1 MRYIKKYNQISEALT
16 PSQFRP
22 FAKIWQDEPELKKR
36 YEGLFQEYKEKYS
49 GDKNAYRIYLPLIQ
63 SDNKGPIESNIEKFL
78 TKLGYEILDYSKGIC
93 KFSSAKNP
101 SKIGQVLTRLEKE
114 HPESKELMKQF
125 VQDATRKVQNKDDL
139 MVVISRHPYDIA
151 GQDTGRKW
159 TNCMT
164 LETGENA
171 TYLFSDIK
179 EGSLISYLI
188 NKTDRNINN
197 PLANSAIKPF
207 INVEDP
213 SDIILLK
220 DNKTYP
226 QPEPD
231 FEKTVSDWLKEV
243 NGDKRG
249 IYCINKE
256 LYDDARKSKTVI
268 NVKETITNSEEIKKV
283 AKHLGIKTKN
293 IKLQPDG
300 TLDVTGD
307 VDLTSKLYK
316 IIPIKFGK
324 VTGNFTIDDNQL
336 TSLENSPSYVG
347 GDFFCFNNQLST
359 LEYGPEFVGGE
370 YSATS
375 NLLRDFTG
383 VAKHIGQTL
392 DVSLNFIPKD
402 MLPPEGVEYESLK
415 NTSAED
421 IKKANLEYEHP
432 EEHFRYESKIQSFSK
447 FIG

>member
-1 MRYIKKYNQISEALT
+1 MKHIKKYNEALT

-36 YEGLFQEYKEKYS
+36 YDGLFQEYKKKYD
-49 GDKNAYRIYLPLIQ
+49 GDKNAYRIYLPLVQ
-63 SDNKGPIESNIEKFL
+63 SETKGPIQSTIEKFL
-78 TKLGYEILDYSKGIC
+78 VKNGYEILDYTKGIC
-93 KFSSAKNP
+93 KFGSAKNP

-114 HPESKELMKQF
+114 HPEAKELMKSF
-125 VQDATRKVQNKDDL
+125 VEDATRKVQNKADL

-188 NKTDRNINN
+188 NKNDKNITN
-197 PLANSAIKPF
+197 PIANSAIKPF
-207 INVEDP
+207 INVEDDA
-213 SDIILLK
+213 DIILLK

-231 FEKTVSDWLKEV
+231 FERTVSDWLKEV

-249 IYCINKE
+249 IYCLNKE

-268 NVKETITNSEEIKKV
+268 NVTETITNPEEVKKV
-283 AKHLGIKTKN
+283 AKHLGIKVRDM
-293 IKLQPDG
+293 KLHSDA
-300 TLDVTGD
+300 TLDVNGD

-324 VTGNFTIDDNQL
+324 VTGSFTIDDNQL
-336 TSLENSPSYVG
+336 TSLENCPSYVG
-347 GDFFCFNNQLST
+347 GDFFCFNNQLGT
-359 LEYGPEFVGGE
+359 LEYGPEWVGGE

-402 MLPPEGVEYESLK
+402 MLPPEDVEYGNLK

-432 EEHFRYESKIQSFSK
+432 EEHFRNESKIQSFSK
-447 FIG
+447 FKG